1 MYRRRWIVGAFL
13 CASAFVLLAY
23 IFFNGIGVGDT
34 ALIDA
39 GQVECAVL
47 AVFCA
52 IGGKVMIWLAF
63 RQSPAEARRRRGLC
77 ESCGYDLRASTDRCP
92 ECGQPIR

>member
-1 MYRRRWIVGAFL
+1 MSRRWWIVGVFL

-39 GQVECAVL
+39 GQAEWAVM
-47 AVFCA
+47 AVFFA

-63 RQSPAEARRRRGLC
+63 RQPRAESRRRQGLC